1 MDELTVASLI
11 FGLTYLVIVSERIH
25 RTAAALAG
33 GVAMILLRIIDQEE
47 AFAAI
52 DFNVI
57 FLLVGMMVIASIT
70 GETGAF
76 QWLAIRSAKLARGNA
91 TAILLLLALIT
102 AVASATL
109 DNVTTVVLMAP
120 LTLFVA
126 REMELN
132 PVPFLVSQVM
142 ASNIGG
148 TATLIGDPP
157 NILIGSAADL
167 SFTDFLVNLAP
178 VILLILA
185 LLLGAFYVYF
195 HNDLR
200 TTPAVRQRVMALDEG
215 EVLSD
220 IPLLRVSLAV
230 LALTIAGFVVAG
242 ATDYEPATVALLG
255 ATVLMIVGR
264 RHPQPVL
271 REVDWQTIFFFVGLF
286 IVVGGVEQAG
296 LLERIGRRVADASGG
311 DLTAATMLVL
321 WFGALLSGI
330 VDNIPYTA
338 ATIPVVEQLG
348 REVGAPSGSANPL
361 WWALALGAGLGGN
374 LTVVAAA
381 ANVYVMNVAERAGYK
396 ISFLLFLRYGVL
408 TTVASVGVATAYL
421 WLRYLAF

>member
-1 MDELTVASLI
+1 LDELTVASLI

-33 GVAMILLRIIDQEE
+33 GVAMILLRIIDQED

-126 REMELN
+126 RGMELN
-132 PVPFLVSQVM
+132 PVPFLISQVM

-185 LLLGAFYVYF
+185 LLLGAFYF
-195 HNDLR
+195 FFRNDLR
-200 TTPAVRQRVMALDEG
+200 TTPEVRQRVMALDES

-264 RHPQPVL
+264 RHPQPAL

-286 IVVGGVEQAG
+286 IVVGGVEEAG

-408 TTVASVGVATAYL
+408 ATVASVGVATAYL